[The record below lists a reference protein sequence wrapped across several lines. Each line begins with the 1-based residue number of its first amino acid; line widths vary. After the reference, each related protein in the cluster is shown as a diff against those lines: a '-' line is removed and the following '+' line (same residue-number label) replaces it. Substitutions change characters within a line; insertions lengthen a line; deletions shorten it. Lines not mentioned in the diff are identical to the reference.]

1 MAQYLTSLNTGRI
14 WIASFS
20 VGTERTPGGSSESRR
35 VFSLELADNSM
46 PAWVE
51 ADLRVSGHSE
61 QGNMSDG
68 NQPTFFVPV
77 TCSGRALQP
86 GPRNA
91 IKVRLDDGPMGLH
104 WVNKFVN
111 TYFLIFSIVID
122 GSSSSLAFVDAD
134 ETLHAQ
140 LNVRLTPPVSL
151 VRSVGPDQHD
161 TGSQVASSSVLG
173 TQASSSHSDSPRP
186 PTSRSKGKRKPID
199 PNKPVFTSNRK
210 GGHGR

>member
-1 MAQYLTSLNTGRI
+1 MAQFLTLSNTERI
-14 WIASFS
+14 WMASFS
-20 VGTERTPGGSSESRR
+20 AGTERTPGGSSESR

-61 QGNMSDG
+61 QGNTSDSIES
-68 NQPTFFVPV
+68 TFFVPV
-77 TCSGRALQP
+77 ACSGRALQP

-91 IKVRLDDGPMGLH
+91 IKVRLDDGPMGFH

-111 TYFLIFSIVID
+111 TYFLILSIVID
-122 GSSSSLAFVDAD
+122 GSFSRSQAFVDAD

-140 LNVRLTPPVSL
+140 LNVRLTQPLSP
-151 VRSVGPDQHD
+151 VRSVGPDQYD
-161 TGSQVASSSVLG
+161 TGSQVASSSVPR

-186 PTSRSKGKRKPID
+186 PASRSKGKRKSID
-199 PNKPVFTSNRK
+199 PNKPV
-210 GGHGR
+210 